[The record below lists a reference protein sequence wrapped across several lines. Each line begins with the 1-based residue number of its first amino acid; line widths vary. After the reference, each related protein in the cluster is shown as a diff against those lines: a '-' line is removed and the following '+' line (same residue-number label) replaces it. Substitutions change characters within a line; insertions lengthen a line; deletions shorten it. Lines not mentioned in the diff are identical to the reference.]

1 MDDQQ
6 QTQSTN
12 TANSALDKTVSVD
25 ISAMPANQSSHNQ
38 QEDRRIDDHSSSATQ
53 DVAAQEIADLK
64 AKIEASTVPDDLK
77 IKLEREIK
85 LLERSV
91 QTQNYSETYERT
103 FKYVNWAVGVP
114 WDITTPD
121 QLDLENAKQVFEKH
135 HYGMQEVKD
144 RILEYLS
151 ILKFQRQ
158 SAAQASQGQ
167 ESTSRAPILLL
178 VGLVGTGKTTFAY
191 SIAEAMSREIIRIPF
206 GGMGSARDLRGQS
219 RLHLDAEPG
228 WIIKGLVEAKTRNP
242 VMLLDEIDRVADE
255 ARRDIMGVLVE
266 LLDPRQNSAFLDH
279 YLDYPVD
286 LSQVLFIATANNT
299 RDIATAV
306 LDRVERID
314 MPSYTDEEKIV
325 IAQRYVMPR
334 LLQEA
339 GMDTNSL
346 VIANEVWPTMVR
358 PLGFD
363 AGLRTLERN
372 LKGAVAKAARLR
384 LEQNL
389 SQVVITPDNVKQFL
403 PTY

>member
-1 MDDQQ
+1 
-6 QTQSTN
+6 
-12 TANSALDKTVSVD
+12 
-25 ISAMPANQSSHNQ
+25 
-38 QEDRRIDDHSSSATQ
+38 
-53 DVAAQEIADLK
+53 
-64 AKIEASTVPDDLK
+64 
-77 IKLEREIK
+77 
-85 LLERSV
+85 
-91 QTQNYSETYERT
+91 
-103 FKYVNWAVGVP
+103 
-114 WDITTPD
+114 
-121 QLDLENAKQVFEKH
+121 
-135 HYGMQEVKD
+135 
-144 RILEYLS
+144 
-151 ILKFQRQ
+151 
-158 SAAQASQGQ
+158 
-167 ESTSRAPILLL
+167 
-178 VGLVGTGKTTFAY
+178 
-191 SIAEAMSREIIRIPF
+191 
-206 GGMGSARDLRGQS
+206 
-219 RLHLDAEPG
+219 
-228 WIIKGLVEAKTRNP
+228 
-242 VMLLDEIDRVADE
+242 MLLDEIDRVADE
-255 ARRDIMGVLVE
+255 ARRDIRGVLVE